1 MRWEVAP
8 VDTGP
13 DPQTGQLVYLVSAQ
27 SDGFAEWLSLTVM
40 VEDAG
45 GQLENEAAALARAAE
60 FARRFAAEAS
70 SSQQARGSAS
80 VRGADCAGE
89 APREAA
95 HATHASK
102 NRSLV
107 SHRAQEAGMTDRVT
121 RAEAAAVLG
130 NVDEQVLVDVIATG
144 ATKAEVAEAFAW
156 VENDEAMLN
165 EGRAMPGGRAAQVVV
180 ILQAQVESEAIEP

>member
-1 MRWEVAP
+1 
-8 VDTGP
+8 
-13 DPQTGQLVYLVSAQ
+13 
-27 SDGFAEWLSLTVM
+27 
-40 VEDAG
+40 
-45 GQLENEAAALARAAE
+45 
-60 FARRFAAEAS
+60 
-70 SSQQARGSAS
+70 
-80 VRGADCAGE
+80 
-89 APREAA
+89 
-95 HATHASK
+95 
-102 NRSLV
+102 
-107 SHRAQEAGMTDRVT
+107 MTDRVT

>member
-13 DPQTGQLVYLVSAQ
+13 DPQTGELVYLVTAH
-27 SDGFAEWLSLTVM
+27 SDLFAKWLSLTVM

-45 GQLENEAAALARAAE
+45 SEAANDAAALAKAVE
-60 FARRFAAEAS
+60 FAGQFAANAKN
-70 SSQQARGSAS
+70 SQQPIRPGSLRS
-80 VRGADCAGE
+80 ADHAGE
-89 APREAA
+89 APREPAG
-95 HATHASK
+95 ATHALE
-102 NRSLV
+102 NRSTA
-107 SHRAQEAGMTDRVT
+107 SNTAQEAGMTDRVT

-130 NVDEQVLVDVIATG
+130 NVDEKVLVDVIAAG

-165 EGRAMPGGRAAQVVV
+165 EGRPLPGGRATQVIA
-180 ILQAQVESEAIEP
+180 ILQAQLESETSEP